1 MTIYVDVLR
10 HNILIVG
17 IMYVKIALTHAVG
30 AEGHEN
36 VLVVCQ
42 PILYIVSVLA
52 HALLLW
58 LILEPSVWH

>member
-1 MTIYVDVLR
+1 
-10 HNILIVG
+10 
-17 IMYVKIALTHAVG
+17 MYVKIALTHAVG